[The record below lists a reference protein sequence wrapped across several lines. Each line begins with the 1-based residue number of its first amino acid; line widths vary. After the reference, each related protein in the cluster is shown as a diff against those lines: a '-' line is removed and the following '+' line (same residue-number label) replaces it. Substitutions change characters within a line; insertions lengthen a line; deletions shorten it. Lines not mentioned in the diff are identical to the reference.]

1 MANPGDWQRR
11 ADLRLRACLQRFE
24 HGRDALVKQ
33 AHQALSADPRLVAAW
48 LFGSLGRGDA
58 DELSDIDL
66 FVVTADGHHE
76 RIVSNRPAFM
86 AQLGEPLLIL
96 EAPQNW
102 PPGGVYNMALYPGEE
117 GPHQVDWY
125 WVRHSAA
132 ALPTETRLLFDHA
145 GLPRLS
151 TPTRFTY
158 QPVPPRPPEEVATQ
172 DANLFWVMLLISAKY
187 IARSPWEQVLAPP
200 VDLLQKVAAF
210 ARVPL
215 PNGIDQ
221 APTPAAPLA
230 RIDHLRR
237 LAAAMETLAPPVAAR
252 GGRPP
257 TTIAPY
263 VTRYLGFVEALIR
276 ASARHREF
284 R

>member
-1 MANPGDWQRR
+1 LTVANPIDWQKGAAQQLR
-11 ADLRLRACLQRFE
+11 ARLRRFE
-24 HGRDALVKQ
+24 DERNALVEQ
-33 AHQALSADPRLVAAW
+33 AHQVLSADPCLVAAW

-66 FVVTADGHHE
+66 FVVTADDHHD

-86 AQLGEPLLIL
+86 AQLGDPLLIL

-102 PPGGVYNMALYPGEE
+102 PPGGVYNMALYRGEE

-125 WVRHSAA
+125 WVRRSAA
-132 ALPTETRLLFDHA
+132 AIPTETRLLFDHA

-151 TPTRFTY
+151 TTTRFTS

-172 DANLFWVMLLISAKY
+172 DLNLFWVMLLITAKY

-200 VDLLQKVAAF
+200 VSSLLKVADF
-210 ARVPL
+210 AGIPL
-215 PNGIDQ
+215 PTGIDQ
-221 APTPAAPLA
+221 SPVAAEPLA

-237 LAAAMETLAPPVAAR
+237 LAAAMEALAPSAAAR

-257 TTIAPY
+257 TAITPHVA
-263 VTRYLGFVEALIR
+263 RYLDFVEDLVQAND
-276 ASARHREF
+276 RH
-284 R
+284 